1 MFITFQEGLCMK
13 TVSQLDHHNA
23 QFCARK
29 LTALYHMDN
38 IFDYPWDQTT
48 KFLGGYGYILIAQSS
63 KLYAFITE
71 ETDYNVMRKHLEFYF
86 SSTGMSAQDRRVAQ
100 SFAQSALKCLLLEN
114 FESQESLTKHGFNK
128 FPDIKSAETQLFL
141 NAHIAHFGEEAIR
154 DVLKVEGP
162 KTFVSNFNMRKFGLV
177 NLYYQIYSKIM
188 FIESTC
194 KAELG
199 HSVLKYDQ
207 TSWTITDSKV
217 NISKAKNSWD
227 DIIATKQAYNEIV
240 RLVNDK
246 NSTLA

>member
-1 MFITFQEGLCMK
+1 MK
-13 TVSQLDHHNA
+13 NVSQLDHHNA

-86 SSTGMSAQDRRVAQ
+86 SSTGMSEKDLEVAQ
-100 SFAQSALKCLLLEN
+100 HFAQAALKCLLLEN

-128 FPDIKSAETQLFL
+128 FPDIKSAETQIFL
-141 NAHIAHFGEEAIR
+141 NAHIAHFGEDAIR
-154 DVLKVEGP
+154 SVLKVEGP

-177 NLYYQIYSKIM
+177 RLFYDVYSKIM
-188 FIESTC
+188 LVESSA
-194 KAELG
+194 KADLG
-199 HSVLKYDQ
+199 RSVLKYNQ
-207 TSWTITDSKV
+207 TSWTITDNKFKV
-217 NISKAKNSWD
+217 EKSETGWD
-227 DIIATKQAYNEIV
+227 DIIKAKLAIKEINRQVNAKQTTHA
-240 RLVNDK
+240 
-246 NSTLA
+246 

>member
-1 MFITFQEGLCMK
+1 MK
-13 TVSQLDHHNA
+13 TVRHIDHANA

-29 LTALYHMDN
+29 LKALYHMDS
-38 IFDYPWDQTT
+38 IFEYPWDKQT
-48 KFLGGYGYILIAQSS
+48 KFLGGYKYILITQNS

-71 ETDYNVMRKHLEFYF
+71 DTDFGVMRKHLDFYF
-86 SSTGMSAQDRRVAQ
+86 SSTGMSSQDIRVAQ
-100 SFAQSALKCLLLEN
+100 SFAKAALNCLLSEN
-114 FESQESLTKHGFNK
+114 YENQESLRKAGFNT
-128 FPDIKSAETQLFL
+128 FPDIKSEDTQTFL
-141 NAHIAHFGEEAIR
+141 NAHISYFGEDALR
-154 DVLKVEGP
+154 DFLKLEGP
-162 KTFVSNFNMRKFGLV
+162 KAYVSNYNARQFGLV
-177 NLYYQIYSKIM
+177 HLYYQIYSKIM
-188 FIESTC
+188 FIESTG

-217 NISKAKNSWD
+217 NVSKAKNSWD